1 VSRDGLEEL
10 ANSVTHGIGLL
21 LSLAGLPVL
30 VTLAALRGNAW
41 TVVSCS
47 VFGSSLVLLYLAS
60 TLYHSFQGPRVK
72 HTLRVIDHSAIF
84 ILIAGTYTPFTLV
97 SLRGPWG
104 WSLFGVEW
112 GLALTGIVAKYFVVH
127 RFAIASTMIYIMMG
141 WIIVIAVKPVLAAIP
156 PEGIAFLFMGGV
168 AYTLGT
174 IFFAWHKLPLNHAIW
189 HLFVLAG
196 SIFHFFA
203 VLVTVIPAKA

>member
-1 VSRDGLEEL
+1 VSRDVLEEL
-10 ANSVTHGIGLL
+10 VNSLTHGVGLL

-30 VTLAALRGNAW
+30 VTLAALRGDAW

-47 VFGSSLVLLYLAS
+47 VFGASLVLLYLAS
-60 TLYHSFQGPRVK
+60 TLYHSFQEPRLK
-72 HTLRVIDHSAIF
+72 HMLRVVDHSAIY

-104 WSLFGVEW
+104 WSLFGVLW
-112 GLALTGIVAKYFVVH
+112 GLALVGIIAKPFLVN

-141 WIIVIAVKPVLAAIP
+141 WIIVIAIKPVLAVIP
-156 PEGIAFLFMGGV
+156 PEGLLFLFIGGL

-174 IFFAWHKLPLNHAIW
+174 IFFAWHKLPLNHGIW
-189 HLFVLAG
+189 HLFVLTG

-203 VLVTVIPAKA
+203 VMVTVIPAHA